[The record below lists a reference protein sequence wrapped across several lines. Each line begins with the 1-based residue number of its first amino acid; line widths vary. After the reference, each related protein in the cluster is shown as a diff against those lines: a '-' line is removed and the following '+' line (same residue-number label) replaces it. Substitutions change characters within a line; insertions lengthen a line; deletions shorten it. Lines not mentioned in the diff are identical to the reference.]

1 MVDGNPYMPWI
12 DMYAGDEY
20 QEVAASEK
28 AFLDDL
34 LARRGGPGRMA
45 ALSDTFTKAT
55 RLEVDFWQMGL
66 DHMET

>member
-1 MVDGNPYMPWI
+1 
-12 DMYAGDEY
+12 
-20 QEVAASEK
+20 
-28 AFLDDL
+28 L
-34 LARRGGPGRMA
+34 LARRGGPARMA